1 MSKLQW
7 NKVGENKFETGCDR
21 GVLYHRDIDTG
32 EFNIGYAWNGLT
44 NVTKSP
50 SGAEPN
56 KQYADNKVYLNILS
70 AEEFSFTIEAF
81 TYPDEFAINDGSA
94 EIAPGVTIGQQNRRP
109 FGMSWRTLIGNDTEM
124 LDHGYKI
131 HVAYNALAA
140 PTEQASGTVNES
152 PEASAFSWECSTT
165 PVEVEGTN
173 PATGKPYKPTATLVV
188 DSTKVPEANLT
199 AIEDIL
205 YGTVG
210 QFPRLPLPNEIIELA
225 SGAVAVVETDAPTY
239 DAGTDIVT
247 IPNVVGVQYS
257 VNGEDVAAGA
267 YGPITEDTVVNARA
281 KDGYR
286 LSETSDR
293 NWTVELA

>member
-1 MSKLQW
+1 MKLEW

-21 GVLYHRDIDTG
+21 GVLYHRNINTG
-32 EFNIGYAWNGLT
+32 DYDIGYAWNGLT

-94 EIAPGVTIGQQNRRP
+94 EVAPGVTIGQQNRRP

-124 LDHGYKI
+124 LDYGYKI

-140 PTEQASGTVNES
+140 PTEAASGTVNES

-165 PVEVEGTN
+165 PVSVDGVN

-188 DSTKVPEANLT
+188 DSTRVPALNLE
-199 AIEDIL
+199 AIEGIL
-205 YGTVG
+205 YGTEG
-210 QFPRLPLPNEIIELA
+210 QDPRLPLPNEIIELA
-225 SGAVAVVETDAPTY
+225 SGAVQVVESQEPVY
-239 DAGTDIVT
+239 DAGTDVVT
-247 IPNVVGVQYS
+247 IPNVTGLQYS
-257 VNGEDVAAGA
+257 VGGEDVDPGS
-267 YGPITEDTVVNARA
+267 YGPIDKDTVVNVRA

-286 LSETSDR
+286 LSESSDR
-293 NWTVELA
+293 NFTINHS